1 MNTPSQPSAADIR
14 PMTAPQ
20 ARLKPGSRAMSART
34 RRAVWGLGA
43 FLSVGVALFSYRY
56 LPELGHR
63 PPNILGNTFAKP
75 WLKVHV
81 AGAATALLLGP
92 FNFVSA
98 IRRRTPSVHRWVG
111 RIYLLGCFVGSAGG
125 LVIAFG
131 SFAGPIATVGFVSLA
146 VSWIVA
152 NVQGWR
158 SAVDGRFAD
167 HREWMIRSFAMTF
180 GAVLLRVYL
189 PLSQLLHI
197 PFIDAYRAIAFL
209 AWVPNLVV
217 AEIYLRRTRG
227 RGHAPRKAPTL
238 VPAAP

>member
-1 MNTPSQPSAADIR
+1 MNTPRQGLAANVQRI
-14 PMTAPQ
+14 TSPQ
-20 ARLKPGSRAMSART
+20 AHLKRESRPMSART

-63 PPNILGNTFAKP
+63 PPNILGNTFARP

-92 FNFVSA
+92 FNFVGA
-98 IRRRTPSVHRWVG
+98 IRRRAPRVHRWVG
-111 RIYLLGCFVGSAGG
+111 RIYILGCLMGSAGG

-131 SFAGPIATVGFVSLA
+131 TFAGPIATVGFVSLA

-158 SAVDGRFAD
+158 SAMDRRFAD
-167 HREWMIRSFAMTF
+167 HREWMVRSFAMTF

-189 PLSQLLHI
+189 PLSQIFHV
-197 PFIDAYRAIAFL
+197 PFVDAYRAIAFL

-227 RGHAPRKAPTL
+227 RGHAPRQALTL
-238 VPAAP
+238 VPATP

>member
-1 MNTPSQPSAADIR
+1 MD
-14 PMTAPQ
+14 
-20 ARLKPGSRAMSART
+20 ART
-34 RRAVWGLGA
+34 KRAIWGLGA

-92 FNFVSA
+92 FNFVGS
-98 IRRRTPSVHRWVG
+98 IRRRAPRVHRWAG
-111 RIYLLGCFVGSAGG
+111 RIYIVGCLVGGMGGFVIG
-125 LVIAFG
+125 FG
-131 SFAGPIATVGFVSLA
+131 SFAGPIANTGFVSLA
-146 VSWIVA
+146 VCWIVA

-158 SAVDGRFAD
+158 SAMDGRFAD
-167 HREWMIRSFAMTF
+167 HRAWMIRSFAMTF

-189 PLSQLLHI
+189 PLSQLLHV
-197 PFIDAYRAIAFL
+197 PFIEAYRAIAFL
-209 AWVPNLVV
+209 AWVPNLMV

-227 RGHAPRKAPTL
+227 RDHAPRKAPTL

>member
-1 MNTPSQPSAADIR
+1 
-14 PMTAPQ
+14 
-20 ARLKPGSRAMSART
+20 MSPRT
-34 RRAVWGLGA
+34 RRAIWGLGA

-56 LPELGHR
+56 LPELGPR

-92 FNFVSA
+92 FNFVGA
-98 IRRRTPSVHRWVG
+98 IRRRAPRVHRWVG
-111 RIYLLGCFVGSAGG
+111 RIYILGSLVGSAGG

-158 SAVDGRFAD
+158 SAMDGRFAD
-167 HREWMIRSFAMTF
+167 HREWMVRSFAMTF

-209 AWVPNLVV
+209 AWVPNLLV

-227 RGHAPRKAPTL
+227 RDRAPRKAPTL
-238 VPAAP
+238 APAAP

>member
-1 MNTPSQPSAADIR
+1 VNTRRQSSIAGVR
-14 PMTAPQ
+14 RTKVPQ
-20 ARLKPGSRAMSART
+20 ARPKTGSHAMHART
-34 RRAVWGLGA
+34 RQAVWGLGA

-63 PPNILGNTFAKP
+63 PPNILGNVFAKP

-92 FNFVSA
+92 FNFVGA
-98 IRRRTPSVHRWVG
+98 IRRRAPRVHRWVG
-111 RIYLLGCFVGSAGG
+111 RIYILGCLVGSAGG

-152 NVQGWR
+152 NVLGWR

-167 HREWMIRSFAMTF
+167 HREWMVRSFHDLRG
-180 GAVLLRVYL
+180 GAAARLSSAQPAIPCPVRRGLPCDRV
-189 PLSQLLHI
+189 PRMGAQ
-197 PFIDAYRAIAFL
+197 PG
-209 AWVPNLVV
+209 
-217 AEIYLRRTRG
+217 G
-227 RGHAPRKAPTL
+227 RGDLPAPDP
-238 VPAAP
+238 

>member
-1 MNTPSQPSAADIR
+1 MNTPRHFSTAGAR
-14 PMTAPQ
+14 PMAAFQAHPQ
-20 ARLKPGSRAMSART
+20 TGSRAMSART

-63 PPNILGNTFAKP
+63 PPNILGNTFARP

-92 FNFVSA
+92 FNFVAA
-98 IRRRTPSVHRWVG
+98 IRRRAPRVHRWVG
-111 RIYLLGCFVGSAGG
+111 RIYILGCLVGSAGG

-158 SAVDGRFAD
+158 SAMDGRFVD

-197 PFIDAYRAIAFL
+197 PFVDAYRAIAFL
-209 AWVPNLVV
+209 AWVPNLMV
-217 AEIYLRRTRG
+217 AEVYLRRTRG
-227 RGHAPRKAPTL
+227 RGHAPQKVPTL
-238 VPAAP
+238 VPAAF